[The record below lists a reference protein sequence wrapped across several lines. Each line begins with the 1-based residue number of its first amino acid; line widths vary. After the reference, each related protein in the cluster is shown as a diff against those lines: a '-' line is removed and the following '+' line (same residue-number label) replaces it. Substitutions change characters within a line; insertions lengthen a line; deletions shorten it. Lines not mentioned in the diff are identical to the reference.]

1 MMLMF
6 LFLRMGSIFIVE
18 NRFFS
23 GFVVGFESKPNL
35 KFGFFFGFPFII
47 CLICMILDAADVAPF
62 RG

>member
-35 KFGFFFGFPFII
+35 KFGFFFWVPFYYLFDMHDTG
-47 CLICMILDAADVAPF
+47 CC
-62 RG
+62 